1 MQTNEVS
8 LAEAKKL
15 VALLWSNPVLLS
27 KELDRLQFDLFS
39 FSGVLETY
47 FPGNFFLVNSFP
59 LPIREEVMGE
69 LEIYF
74 DHTRQG
80 PITEQRFLQE
90 EQRYVELFY
99 RLWAK
104 STVTIYTNLHYKEIA
119 YIKQP
124 LTPNEINLLDQI
136 IQKTKPKD
144 LDDWYSFV
152 DSNRL
157 DEIDLLVRLTL
168 RDKISTCFIF
178 PSIKTVLWSNGLC
191 YTVYLGDLS
200 SANLLQL
207 LCTTNGIYLNSNPQ
221 N

>member
-1 MQTNEVS
+1 MPNKEPKLYAGFGYS
-8 LAEAKKL
+8 YAKIPDTLEKVISKDR
-15 VALLWSNPVLLS
+15 VATLEKAGLLL
-27 KELDRLQFDLFS
+27 K
-39 FSGVLETY
+39 
-47 FPGNFFLVNSFP
+47 
-59 LPIREEVMGE
+59 EVMGE

-104 STVTIYTNLHYKEIA
+104 SKVTIYTNLHDKEIA

-157 DEIDLLVRLTL
+157 DEIDLIVRLTL
-168 RDKISTCFIF
+168 RDKISTC
-178 PSIKTVLWSNGLC
+178 
-191 YTVYLGDLS
+191 
-200 SANLLQL
+200 
-207 LCTTNGIYLNSNPQ
+207 
-221 N
+221 